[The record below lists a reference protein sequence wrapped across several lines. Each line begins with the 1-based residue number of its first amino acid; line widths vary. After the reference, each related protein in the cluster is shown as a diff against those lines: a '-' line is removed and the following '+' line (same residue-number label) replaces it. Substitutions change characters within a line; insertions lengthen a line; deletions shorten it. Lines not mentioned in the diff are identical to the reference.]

1 MRLKSHFEIFFFI
14 TFFGVKKMKFTFDR
28 DAMIKEIAITQ
39 EIITNK
45 SPISILSNILL
56 IAQNNTLTIKASDA
70 SVSFI
75 TKLPVEVQ
83 EEGTTTIYC
92 DKFMGILSN
101 SPSGEIEFEQNNITV
116 TIKPSAK
123 KAKFQLKSIASDKF
137 PEITENPDVPFFEVP
152 AKDFKEMISQTVF
165 AVSEDG
171 NRFFMTGV
179 YFAKKEE
186 NLIMVATDGRRLSYI
201 EKNLAQGIPDFTPSI
216 VPTKIL
222 NCIQKNASQEGNI
235 SVAVVDNKM
244 IFVKFGNY
252 EFTSLLLEGQFPNYQ
267 RVIPE
272 NQTNSFQVD
281 KKELESALKS
291 TAIMI
296 DKKICRILFKVAP
309 GRLTLISPESDI
321 GNADEEI
328 PCQYDGAEIT
338 MALNYRYI
346 SEPLKAINTDRIVV
360 EFSDVNQA
368 LKAITVRPEP
378 AADYFHIVMPMNL
391 D

>member
-1 MRLKSHFEIFFFI
+1 
-14 TFFGVKKMKFTFDR
+14 MKFTFDR

-56 IAQNNTLTIKASDA
+56 IAENNTLTIKASDA
-70 SVSFI
+70 SVNFI

-101 SPSGEIEFEQNNITV
+101 SPSGEIEFEQKDITV
-116 TIKPSAK
+116 TIRPTTR

-137 PEITENPDVPFFEVP
+137 PDIAESTNVPFFEIP

-171 NRFFMTGV
+171 NRYFMTGV
-179 YFAKKEE
+179 YFSKKED

-201 EKNLAQGIPDFTPSI
+201 EKANGQGVADFPPAI
-216 VPTKIL
+216 IPTKIL
-222 NCIQKNASQEGNI
+222 NCVSKNAPVEGNI
-235 SVAVVDNKM
+235 SVAVVDKM
-244 IFVKFGNY
+244 IFIKFGNY
-252 EFTSLLLEGQFPNYQ
+252 EFTSLLLDGQFPNYQ

-272 NQTNSFQVD
+272 NQTRSFQVD
-281 KKELESALKS
+281 KKDLESALKS
-291 TAIMI
+291 TAIMV

-309 GRLTLISPESDI
+309 GKLTLVSPESDI

-328 PCQYDGAEIT
+328 PCQYDGEEVT

-346 SEPLKAINTDRIVV
+346 EEPLKVTNSDRIVF
-360 EFSDVNQA
+360 EFSDVVQA